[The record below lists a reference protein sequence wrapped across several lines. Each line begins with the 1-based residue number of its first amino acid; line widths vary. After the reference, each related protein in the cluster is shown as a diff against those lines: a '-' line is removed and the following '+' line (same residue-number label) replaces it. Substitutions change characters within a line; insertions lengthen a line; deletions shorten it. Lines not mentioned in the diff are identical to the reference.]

1 MWHDLTIGK
10 RELELPQNHQSWVE
24 IKSLGCQL
32 SGSHRPTHTLLC
44 GCPAVSIA
52 HLTKLS
58 ALRELTSQ
66 KMTVISRIE
75 IGFC

>member
-32 SGSHRPTHTLLC
+32 SGSTAPHMP
-44 GCPAVSIA
+44 S
-52 HLTKLS
+52 S
-58 ALRELTSQ
+58 AAAQLFPLR
-66 KMTVISRIE
+66 I
-75 IGFC
+75 